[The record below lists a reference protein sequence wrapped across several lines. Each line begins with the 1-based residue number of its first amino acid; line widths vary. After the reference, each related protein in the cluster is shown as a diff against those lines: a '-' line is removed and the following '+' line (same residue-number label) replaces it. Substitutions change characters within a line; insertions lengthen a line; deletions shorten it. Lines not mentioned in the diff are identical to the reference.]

1 MRVKTDSFVVETHVH
16 YPTDYN
22 LLWDSARKCIEIAE
36 QLPVPG
42 WRKHAHWKRRLKGL
56 MRQVGKTTRSGGP
69 NKARRLKKA
78 TRAYLKKAR
87 ALEGKV
93 TAPIATHSPSA
104 PADVA
109 RMDGLRYYQEM
120 LIKHID
126 LVDRRLIAGEQIP
139 HQEKLFSI
147 FQPWTEL
154 IKKGKRRPSVEFGK
168 NLAVTSDSCHLIVDW
183 ELAEGRPDSE
193 LIEEVAERLDQ
204 KYHLQSLSVDKGF
217 SSRSVKANLEA
228 FIPEVIMPKKGRRTK
243 AERAAETAPAFRR
256 LKNAHNAV
264 ESNINEL
271 EHRGLDR
278 CPNRTRAGFD
288 RYVGLAITA
297 YNLHKIGREL
307 RDRRRQAR
315 AA

>member
-1 MRVKTDSFVVETHVH
+1 M
-16 YPTDYN
+16 
-22 LLWDSARKCIEIAE
+22 
-36 QLPVPG
+36 
-42 WRKHAHWKRRLKGL
+42 
-56 MRQVGKTTRSGGP
+56 
-69 NKARRLKKA
+69 
-78 TRAYLKKAR
+78 
-87 ALEGKV
+87 
-93 TAPIATHSPSA
+93 
-104 PADVA
+104 
-109 RMDGLRYYQEM
+109 
-120 LIKHID
+120 
-126 LVDRRLIAGEQIP
+126 
-139 HQEKLFSI
+139 
-147 FQPWTEL
+147 